1 MGYQKVLKRVLPVVK
16 SKIWKHFHGMYQFSA
31 YFRIFALLD
40 NFSNLKIS
48 RIVSLWGGGGLP
60 KWLHREVCVCYNRN
74 QSKLF
79 LFLFFSPTHLLQNG
93 QWRCGERLI
102 VFMQL
107 LSRFFC
113 CYTLYNRESR
123 RSALVPQSFIFFN
136 LLGHIPKG
144 LSLYGWIDGAWKS
157 AIKAAKISFE
167 TQQFYI
173 ATYHIWNW
181 RKMKQLRE

>member
-123 RSALVPQSFIFFN
+123 RSALVPQSFIFLIFWVTFQKVY
-136 LLGHIPKG
+136 PCMVG
-144 LSLYGWIDGAWKS
+144 LMVRESL
-157 AIKAAKISFE
+157 
-167 TQQFYI
+167 Q
-173 ATYHIWNW
+173 
-181 RKMKQLRE
+181 